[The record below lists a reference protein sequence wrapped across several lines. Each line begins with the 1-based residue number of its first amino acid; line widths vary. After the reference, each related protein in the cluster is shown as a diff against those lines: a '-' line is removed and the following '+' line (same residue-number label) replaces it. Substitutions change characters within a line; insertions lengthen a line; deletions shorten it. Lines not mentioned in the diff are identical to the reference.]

1 MLGNIS
7 ESSSL
12 RKGSPRAWSRDS
24 KCCGKRAVE
33 LASLQLGSHSYLPKP
48 SPSWLCGPS
57 PPRGHP
63 SDLQNLG
70 AALAAQSA
78 QDQAPGFSCAGCGY
92 GFLAIGLHLLVVIV
106 FPGQDLAVWIITRK
120 EKEVRPLN
128 ITTHELELD
137 PLLHFRLLIP
147 KTLGS
152 RLVIMKRPEQR

>member
-1 MLGNIS
+1 MLGKIS

-24 KCCGKRAVE
+24 KCCGKRTVE
-33 LASLQLGSHSYLPKP
+33 FASLQLGSHGYPLPNIFQWALW
-48 SPSWLCGPS
+48 SQ

-106 FPGQDLAVWIITRK
+106 LPGQDLAVWIITRK
-120 EKEVRPLN
+120 EKEVRPLD

-147 KTLGS
+147 ETFGS
-152 RLVIMKRPEQR
+152 RLVIMKRPEHR